1 MHQDNIFNKCVDL
14 DQINYGSRENAV
26 ETDISL
32 CIHMKINWDS
42 NQRELQHHHPAILDF
57 CTFCSTQVLHVL
69 SA

>member
-14 DQINYGSRENAV
+14 DQINCGSRENAV

-42 NQRELQHHHPAILDF
+42 NQRELQHHG
-57 CTFCSTQVLHVL
+57 TQQ
-69 SA
+69 S